1 MTTTNT
7 PAISQISIIS
17 NTDFEF
23 VANGRLYC
31 LLVEQEHLDNTYG
44 KSADY
49 WESPFSGVGSY
60 DTVSEIDILT
70 WNKLP
75 ISEADALEVI
85 NANTTSWDDVTEC
98 TDKGLALLAEQAAE
112 QRKQARRNLLS
123 HIVSTANRLRPALRD
138 MSLAMHVAW
147 TRAKVLATGLVSF
160 VKVSDVD
167 TDTDIPVHT
176 RRVASLESVGFT
188 AAGTGK
194 DGHKDILKFIDLSKF
209 ESWVESGMN
218 KADAAKRSII
228 SMHVW
233 QVVSWN

>member
-1 MTTTNT
+1 MQTLST

-23 VANGRLYC
+23 VSNGRLYV
-31 LLVEQEHLDNTYG
+31 LFVEQAHLDNAYG
-44 KSADY
+44 QAATY
-49 WESPFSGVGSY
+49 WENPYSGKGFY
-60 DTVSEIDILT
+60 DTESEINILT
-70 WNKLP
+70 WNTLP
-75 ISEADALEVI
+75 ITTEDALEVI
-85 NANTTSWDDVTEC
+85 LANQVSWEDVTEC
-98 TDKGLALLAEQAAE
+98 TDKGLAMLRAAA
-112 QRKQARRNLLS
+112 RKSLLS
-123 HIVSTANRLRPALRD
+123 HIVSTANRLRSALRD

-209 ESWVESGMN
+209 ESWVESGMS

-228 SMHVW
+228 SMHAW